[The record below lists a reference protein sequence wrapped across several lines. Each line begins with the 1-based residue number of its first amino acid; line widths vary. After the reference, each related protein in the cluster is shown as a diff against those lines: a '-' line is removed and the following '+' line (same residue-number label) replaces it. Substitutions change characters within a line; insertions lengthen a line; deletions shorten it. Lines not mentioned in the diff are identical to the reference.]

1 MSPEAR
7 CDEPQ
12 LRRSLR
18 LIDLILYGVVFMS
31 PIAAFAVF
39 GFVRAAAHGAIVMA
53 YVIGCLG
60 MMLTGCSYAAMAR
73 VVPVAGSAYHYAH
86 RALGPAWGFIAGW
99 SILLDY
105 ILLPALMI
113 LLGAVVMN
121 SATPAIPVPLWVM
134 TFLTLATVV
143 NVLGLKV
150 TARVNMVI
158 AVALTVVV
166 GIFIVAAFYA
176 LDSGRGSGSLT
187 VAPLLPPG
195 GLRLSSAVSGA
206 SVAVL
211 SFLGFDAISTLAEEV
226 SGGDTRAVGRA
237 TLTCLLAMGILY
249 ISVSWLLSDLSPG
262 VPIGDAGQAAFKIIS
277 TQVPW
282 LGLPVT
288 LAVGLGTGIGSA
300 IPPQAA
306 VARVLFA
313 MARDR
318 QLPVALAKVH
328 PRFRTPY
335 VAVGFISVLMAA
347 VALGFV
353 AHVDT
358 LLSVC
363 NFGALVAF
371 LFVNASVIA
380 YHRVRRRSPR
390 IVRHVILPATGFA
403 VIAYVLSGLGSA
415 ALVLG
420 TSWLVLGVGYH
431 LLLRFAL
438 RRSTE
443 LSLTETVE

>member
-1 MSPEAR
+1 MSLPAPAG
-7 CDEPQ
+7 EPQ
-12 LRRSLR
+12 LRRSLH

-39 GFVRAAAHGAIVMA
+39 GFVRDAAHGAIVIA
-53 YVIGCLG
+53 YAIGCFG

-73 VVPVAGSAYHYAH
+73 VAPVAGSAYHYAH
-86 RALGPAWGFIAGW
+86 RAIGPTWGFIAGW

-113 LLGAVVMN
+113 LLGAVAMN
-121 SATPAIPVPLWVM
+121 SATPTIPVSVWVIL
-134 TFLTLATVV
+134 FLTLATAV
-143 NVLGLKV
+143 NFLGLKV
-150 TARVNMVI
+150 SARVNLII
-158 AVALTVVV
+158 ALGLTAVV
-166 GIFIVAAFYA
+166 GVFIVAALCA
-176 LDSGRGSGSLT
+176 LHAGQGSGSLT
-187 VAPLLPPG
+187 VEPLFPAG

-237 TLTCLLAMGILY
+237 TLSCLLAMGVLY
-249 ISVSWLLSDLSPG
+249 ISVSWLLADLSPG
-262 VPIGDAGQAAFKIIS
+262 VPIGDAGQAAFRIIAN
-277 TQVPW
+277 QLPR
-282 LGLPVT
+282 LALPVT

-318 QLPVALAKVH
+318 QLPVVLAKVH

-335 VAVGFISVLMAA
+335 VAVGFIAIVMAA
-347 VALGFV
+347 VALGFA

-358 LLSVC
+358 LLSLC

-371 LFVNASVIA
+371 LFVNASVLA
-380 YHRVRRRSPR
+380 YYGVRRRSSR
-390 IVRHVILPATGFA
+390 ILQHGILPAVGFA
-403 VIAYVLSGLGSA
+403 VIAYVLSGLGTA

-420 TSWLVLGVGYH
+420 TSWLAVGVGYH

-443 LSLTETVE
+443 LSLREPVE